1 MIDGFPHQ
9 PEDSFF
15 HHAVTQLRRETSQ
28 TINAS
33 MFTLGGFPITRVP
46 KHLPAK
52 CLALHPDIVVVQFAA
67 TDLVVPLRRKR
78 NRDGTSAAA
87 FYGRSVKPATLSAR
101 LRWQAQGLLG
111 DLLQLEPVTPVDT
124 YLETM
129 KGIIRTLLEHQ
140 IRPVVVSPFVFGGRR
155 SDRNARYCAGQLKT
169 FVAAQP
175 GAVFVDAY
183 AALDREPRH
192 RVLLADGGHLSLAGQ
207 QVVAEVL
214 LAELRSI
221 VLARATEKSAAT
233 MSAHGAERPVCQSAS
248 NS

>member
-15 HHAVTQLRRETSQ
+15 HHALTQLRRETPQNITS
-28 TINAS
+28 S

-52 CLALHPDIVVVQFAA
+52 CLVFHPDIVVVQFAA

-78 NRDGTSAAA
+78 HRDGTTSAA
-87 FYGRSVKPATLSAR
+87 FHGRSVKPATLSAR
-101 LRWQAQGLLG
+101 LRWQVQGLVG
-111 DLLQLEPVTPVDT
+111 DVMKLEPVTPVDN

-129 KGIIRTLLEHQ
+129 KGIIRTLLEHK
-140 IRPVVVSPFVFGGRR
+140 IRTVVVSPFVFGGRR
-155 SDRNARYCAGQLKT
+155 SDRNARHCAGQLKA
-169 FVAAQP
+169 FVATQP

-192 RVLLADGGHLSLAGQ
+192 RMLLADGGHLSLAGQ

-214 LAELRSI
+214 LPELRSI
-221 VLARATEKSAAT
+221 VLAKATEKSAAN
-233 MSAHGAERPVCQSAS
+233 MSAHGAERPVCQTAS
-248 NS
+248 NY

>member
-15 HHAVTQLRRETSQ
+15 HHALTRLRQETSQ
-28 TINAS
+28 AITSS

-46 KHLPAK
+46 KHLPGK

-78 NRDGTSAAA
+78 NRDGTLSSA
-87 FYGRSVKPATLSAR
+87 FHGRSAKRATLAAR

-111 DLLQLEPVTPVDT
+111 DMLQLEPVTPVEV

-129 KGIIRTLLEHQ
+129 RGIILTLLEHK

-155 SDRNARYCAGQLKT
+155 SDHNARHCAGQLKA
-169 FVAAQP
+169 FVATQP

-192 RVLLADGGHLSLAGQ
+192 RVLLADGGHLSLTGQ

-214 LAELRSI
+214 LPELRRT
-221 VLARATEKSAAT
+221 VVGQTT
-233 MSAHGAERPVCQSAS
+233 G
-248 NS
+248 